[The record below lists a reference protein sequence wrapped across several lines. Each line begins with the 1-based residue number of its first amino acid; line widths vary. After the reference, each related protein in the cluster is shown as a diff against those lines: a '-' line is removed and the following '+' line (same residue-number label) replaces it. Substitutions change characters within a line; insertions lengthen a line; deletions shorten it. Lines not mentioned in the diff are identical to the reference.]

1 MKGIPSTA
9 NVIVHVNAD
18 VALLLLLLLL
28 LVVQS
33 LTPKSALSVGPSS
46 CAARWRGEEEGQ
58 TLYKTY

>member
-1 MKGIPSTA
+1 MLDFYFAFLDSGSIQGIPSTA
-9 NVIVHVNAD
+9 NVIVQVNAD

-46 CAARWRGEEEGQ
+46 CAAR
-58 TLYKTY
+58 